1 MKGIKQA
8 LTKEQLI
15 ADGIRVV
22 RVNGEDQVWGKKGHK
37 LHYCEACGRHKYQ
50 KNAKTYYTIHKYV
63 DTIKVGDKKYK
74 SIIHNYSVNRVI
86 YAWYHGL
93 TPANMEVDHIDNNPH
108 NNNIENLQ
116 LLSKTDN
123 LKKKRLSKNQ
133 FTYMLTEE
141 EILAKREKR
150 QERLMKIKER
160 KLKIKDFEDKLKQ
173 VRLKIKQLIYIRNNL
188 TKERVKENNIIIWR
202 ELGSQITK
210 TKCELSYE
218 KIKKDFYENSLKELR
233 AEKRAKEGE

>member
-1 MKGIKQA
+1 MKGKKEE

-22 RVNGEDQVWGKKGHK
+22 RVDGEDQVWGKNGCK
-37 LHYCEACGRHKYQ
+37 LKYRETCSPHKYQ
-50 KNAKTYYTIHKYV
+50 TNSKTYYSILMYKGCY
-63 DTIKVGDKKYK
+63 KVNNQYK
-74 SIIHNYSVNRVI
+74 SRYKNYSVNRVI

-93 TPANMEVDHIDNNPH
+93 TPADMEVDHIDNNPH

-160 KLKIKDFEDKLKQ
+160 KLKINDFEDKLKQ